1 MPAKTWLQR
10 RSKFRHWYRSKRTD
24 LLLELPGHVQHLL
37 IVRLGDDA
45 LGGVEI
51 KRSSID
57 VTCDAGDIA
66 PGHHRKEPGHRHK
79 GDDPEIVQRRRDN
92 NGPDEQYD

>member
-45 LGGVEI
+45 LAGGEI
-51 KRSSID
+51 KRPSTD
-57 VTCDAGDIA
+57 VTGDAGDIA
-66 PGHHRKEPGHRHK
+66 PAPHPKNPGPRHK

-92 NGPDEQYD
+92 NGPDEQY